1 VEVIGHA
8 GSVRWGLLAQSSLLV
23 AGLLVCWV
31 AVPTKVVG
39 ILGGFGA
46 GAMIAAVSFDLLPEA
61 LADIEP
67 WQAGLW
73 MLVGVA
79 VFLLADQLVE
89 RRFGSQGA
97 GGAMGIIVG
106 SVVDGVPESA
116 ILGIQVG
123 IGATISLSFVAAVFI
138 SNIPQAIAPSAD
150 LAASGWGAR
159 RLGQLWLLVVLACGV
174 AAALGFLATD
184 LSGAVQGDRAAA
196 LAAGGLLAM
205 LTNSL
210 IPFSFERGGALA
222 GAATAVGSACRS
234 CPADMDAP
242 STQRAPLP
250 GGWWWRCPHR
260 LLC

>member
-1 VEVIGHA
+1 
-8 GSVRWGLLAQSSLLV
+8 
-23 AGLLVCWV
+23 
-31 AVPTKVVG
+31 
-39 ILGGFGA
+39 
-46 GAMIAAVSFDLLPEA
+46 MIAAVSFDLLPEA

-222 GAATAVGSACRS
+222 GAATAVGFCVSV
-234 CPADMDAP
+234 MP
-242 STQRAPLP
+242 S
-250 GGWWWRCPHR
+250 
-260 LLC
+260 

>member
-1 VEVIGHA
+1 MLEAFG
-8 GSVRWGLLAQSSLLV
+8 WGLLAQSSLLL

-31 AVPTKVVG
+31 KVPTKVVG

-67 WQAGLW
+67 WQTGLW
-73 MLVGVA
+73 MMVGVA
-79 VFLLADQLVE
+79 VFLLADQFVE
-89 RRFGSQGA
+89 KRFGSEGA
-97 GGAMGIIVG
+97 GGAMGIVVG
-106 SVVDGVPESA
+106 SVVDGVPESM

-123 IGATISLSFVAAVFI
+123 AGVTISLGFVVAVFI

-150 LAASGWGAR
+150 LAASGWGPR
-159 RLGQLWLLVVLACGV
+159 RLGRLWLLVVLACGV

-210 IPFSFERGGALA
+210 IPFSFERGGSLA
-222 GAATAVGSACRS
+222 GAATALGFCLSVMSS
-234 CPADMDAP
+234 
-242 STQRAPLP
+242 
-250 GGWWWRCPHR
+250 
-260 LLC
+260 

>member
-1 VEVIGHA
+1 MLEAFG
-8 GSVRWGLLAQSSLLV
+8 WGLLAQSSLLL

-31 AVPTKVVG
+31 TVPTKVVG

-61 LADIEP
+61 MAHIEP
-67 WQAGLW
+67 WQTGVW
-73 MLVGVA
+73 MMVGVA
-79 VFLLADQLVE
+79 VFLVADQLVE

-123 IGATISLSFVAAVFI
+123 AGLTISLGFVAAVFI

-150 LAASGWGAR
+150 LAASGWGPR
-159 RLGQLWLLVVLACGV
+159 RLGGLWLLVVLACGV

-184 LSGAVQGDRAAA
+184 LSAAVQGDRAAA

-210 IPFSFERGGALA
+210 IPFSFERGGSLA
-222 GAATAVGSACRS
+222 GVATAVGFCLSVINS
-234 CPADMDAP
+234 
-242 STQRAPLP
+242 
-250 GGWWWRCPHR
+250 
-260 LLC
+260 

>member
-1 VEVIGHA
+1 MLEAFG
-8 GSVRWGLLAQSSLLV
+8 WGFLAQSSLLV

-31 AVPTKVVG
+31 TVPTKVVG

-61 LADIEP
+61 QVDIDP
-67 WQAGLW
+67 WETGLW
-73 MLVGVA
+73 MMMGVA
-79 VFLLADQLVE
+79 VFLLADQFVE
-89 RRFGSQGA
+89 RRFGSEGA
-97 GGAMGIIVG
+97 GGAMGIVVG

-123 IGATISLSFVAAVFI
+123 IGITISLGFVVAVFV

-150 LAASGWGAR
+150 LAASGWGPR

-174 AAALGFLATD
+174 AAALGFLGTD
-184 LSGAVQGDRAAA
+184 LLGAVQGERAAA

-210 IPFSFERGGALA
+210 IPFSFERGGSLA
-222 GAATAVGSACRS
+222 GAATAVGFCLSVTNS
-234 CPADMDAP
+234 
-242 STQRAPLP
+242 
-250 GGWWWRCPHR
+250 
-260 LLC
+260 